1 MRVEVPGVELY
12 DALESREGGRHISG
26 AQCGGGQLP
35 MQIGLAGTVPR
46 GDLILDQRLAELI
59 LLNVTIPAMFVPGGP
74 VGRWLGA

>member
-1 MRVEVPGVELY
+1 
-12 DALESREGGRHISG
+12 
-26 AQCGGGQLP
+26 